1 MNWTVHKFGGS
12 SLADADCFRRVAG
25 IVRGQPAGNL
35 GVVVSAVGGVTD
47 MLFDLIGRASRQQP
61 VVGALDAVRRRHG
74 ALAHALLGQDEAEA
88 FMEQLEADLND
99 IRRLLEAL
107 ALVKATSRRSQDL
120 ISGFGELWSAR
131 LLSALLS
138 ARRPSSASLAA
149 LGDAS
154 DAPGGADGI
163 DARDDAD
170 DTDARENAGIR
181 TPPERVLFLDAR
193 DVLTVEPGEM
203 GPVVVWERTRGNLA
217 AAISPDFNGVA
228 VITGYIARNS
238 DGLQTTLG
246 RNGSDYSA
254 SIFAALL
261 KADAVHI
268 WTDVDGVMSGDPR
281 RVPEATVIDEISYN
295 EAMELAYFGARVI
308 HPQTMAP
315 AVSCGIPIRIRS
327 TFNPEHPGSRIIAS
341 PGGPETIVKGIS
353 GIDGVA
359 LVNLEGA
366 GMIGVPGTADRLF
379 GALRDAGISVMLISQ
394 GSSEHSICFA
404 VPEESAELVK
414 SVVEDA
420 FAMELAQ
427 AQVQKVDI
435 TRGCGVLAV
444 VGDGMAGTPGVS
456 GRFFAT
462 LGKAGINVRAIAQG
476 ASERNISAVI
486 SSADMTRALRAVHAS
501 FYLSAKTVS
510 IGLIGPG
517 SVGSVLLDQM
527 AGEVDRLREDFNLDL
542 RVRGLGGSRRMA
554 LDDRWVDL
562 EGWRSALEQGSEM
575 DLPRFVDHVQADH
588 LPHAVLVDCT
598 ADAGVAAGYA
608 DWLQRGIHVIT
619 PNKRA
624 HSDSMDNYRRLKAI
638 CRNANTHFL
647 YETTVGAGL
656 PVIKTLRDLVET
668 GDDIANISGI
678 FSGTLAYLCNVFDA
692 TRPFSEIVRDA
703 RAQGYTEPDPRDDL
717 SGMDVARKA
726 VILAREAG
734 LELELAD
741 IDVESLVPGELS
753 TTAVTSV
760 DEFLDR
766 LADFDAPM
774 AERFVAAERENRVL
788 RYVAEV
794 DLSRGQ
800 ARVALRTYPR
810 DHPFAGISLTDNVVQ
825 FVTRRYADN
834 PLIVRG
840 PGAGPDVTAAGI
852 FADILRLCSMLGSN
866 HA

>member
-12 SLADADCFRRVAG
+12 SLADADCFRRVTG
-25 IVRGQPAGNL
+25 IVRDQPQGNL

-47 MLFDLIGRASRQQP
+47 MLFDLIERASRQQP
-61 VVGALDAVRRRHG
+61 VGGVMDSLRRRHG
-74 ALAHALLGQDEAEA
+74 ELAAALLGEDAAAA
-88 FMEQLEADLND
+88 FVEQFENDLND
-99 IRRLLEAL
+99 IRRILEAL
-107 ALVKATSRRSQDL
+107 ALVKATSRRSQDMV
-120 ISGFGELWSAR
+120 SGFGELWSAR
-131 LLSALLS
+131 LLSSLLAVRGNS
-138 ARRPSSASLAA
+138 
-149 LGDAS
+149 
-154 DAPGGADGI
+154 
-163 DARDDAD
+163 
-170 DTDARENAGIR
+170 REN
-181 TPPERVLFLDAR
+181 VLFIDAR
-193 DVLTVEPGEM
+193 DVLVVEAGEM
-203 GPVVVWERTRGNLA
+203 GPVVVWGKTRENLA
-217 AAISPDFNGVA
+217 TVLPCDFSGLV
-228 VITGYIARNS
+228 VMTGYIARNP

-254 SIFAALL
+254 SILAALL
-261 KADAVHI
+261 KADTVHI

-315 AVSCGIPIRIRS
+315 AVSHEIPIRIRS
-327 TFNPEHPGSRIIAS
+327 TFNPEHPGSRIITA
-341 PGGPETIVKGIS
+341 PGGPETVVKGIS

-404 VPEESAELVK
+404 VPEESAQLVK
-414 SVVEDA
+414 SVVEEA
-420 FAMELAQ
+420 FAVELAQ
-427 AQVQKVDI
+427 AQVQKVGI

-444 VGDGMAGTPGVS
+444 VGDGMAGSPGVA
-456 GRFFAT
+456 GRFFGT

-486 SSADMTRALRAVHAS
+486 SSADMTRALRTVHAS

-517 SVGSVLLDQM
+517 SVGKVLLDQM
-527 AGEVDRLREDFNLDL
+527 AGEVARLREDFNLDL

-554 LDDRWVDL
+554 LDDRRVDL
-562 EGWRSALEQGSEM
+562 NDWRSALEHGSDM
-575 DLPRFVDHVQADH
+575 DLARFVDHVQADH
-588 LPHAVLVDCT
+588 LPHTVLVDCT
-598 ADAGVAAGYA
+598 ADPGIAAQYA
-608 DWLQRGIHVIT
+608 DWLQRGIHIIT

-624 HSDSMDNYRRLKAI
+624 HSDSMDYYRRLKAI
-638 CRNANTHFL
+638 CRGAGTHFL
-647 YETTVGAGL
+647 YEATVGAGL
-656 PVIKTLRDLVET
+656 PVIRTLRDLVET
-668 GDDIANISGI
+668 GDDIESISGI

-692 TRPFSEIVRDA
+692 TRGFSEIVRDA

-717 SGMDVARKA
+717 SGTDVARKA

-734 LELELAD
+734 MELELAD
-741 IDVESLVPGELS
+741 IEVQSLVPAELS
-753 TTAVTSV
+753 TTVVSSV

-766 LADFDAPM
+766 LADFDATM
-774 AERFVAAERENRVL
+774 AERFHAAERDNRVI

-794 DLSRGQ
+794 NLSTGQ
-800 ARVALRTYPR
+800 AQVALRNFPR

-825 FVTRRYADN
+825 FVTRRYRDN

-852 FADILRLCSMLGSN
+852 FADILRLCSMLGTN

>member
-12 SLADADCFRRVAG
+12 SLADADCFRRVTG
-25 IVRGQPAGNL
+25 IVRDQPQGNL

-47 MLFDLIGRASRQQP
+47 MLFDLIERASRQQP
-61 VVGALDAVRRRHG
+61 VGGVMDSLRRRHG
-74 ALAHALLGQDEAEA
+74 ELAAALLGEDAAAA
-88 FMEQLEADLND
+88 FVEQFENDLND
-99 IRRLLEAL
+99 IRRILEAL
-107 ALVKATSRRSQDL
+107 ALVKATSRRSQDMV
-120 ISGFGELWSAR
+120 SGFGELWSAR
-131 LLSALLS
+131 LLSSLLAVRGNS
-138 ARRPSSASLAA
+138 
-149 LGDAS
+149 
-154 DAPGGADGI
+154 
-163 DARDDAD
+163 
-170 DTDARENAGIR
+170 REN
-181 TPPERVLFLDAR
+181 VLFIDAR
-193 DVLTVEPGEM
+193 DVLVVEAGEM
-203 GPVVVWERTRGNLA
+203 GPVVVWGKTRENLA
-217 AAISPDFNGVA
+217 TVLPCDFSGLV
-228 VITGYIARNS
+228 VMTGYIARNP

-254 SIFAALL
+254 SILAALL
-261 KADAVHI
+261 KADTVHI

-315 AVSCGIPIRIRS
+315 AVSHEIPIRIRS
-327 TFNPEHPGSRIIAS
+327 TFNPEHPGSRIITA
-341 PGGPETIVKGIS
+341 PGGPETVVKGIS

-404 VPEESAELVK
+404 VPEKSAQLVK
-414 SVVEDA
+414 SVVEEA
-420 FAMELAQ
+420 FAVELAQ
-427 AQVQKVDI
+427 AQVQKVGI

-444 VGDGMAGTPGVS
+444 VGDGMAGSPGVA
-456 GRFFAT
+456 GRFFGT

-486 SSADMTRALRAVHAS
+486 SSADMTRALRTVHAS

-517 SVGSVLLDQM
+517 SVGKVLLDQM
-527 AGEVDRLREDFNLDL
+527 AGEVARLREDFNLDL

-554 LDDRWVDL
+554 LDDRRVDL
-562 EGWRSALEQGSEM
+562 NDWRSALEHGSDM
-575 DLPRFVDHVQADH
+575 DLARFVDHVQADH
-588 LPHAVLVDCT
+588 LPHTVLVDCT
-598 ADAGVAAGYA
+598 ADPGIAAQYA
-608 DWLQRGIHVIT
+608 DWLQRGIHIIT

-624 HSDSMDNYRRLKAI
+624 HSDSMDYYRRLKAI
-638 CRNANTHFL
+638 CRGAGTHFL
-647 YETTVGAGL
+647 YEATVGAGL
-656 PVIKTLRDLVET
+656 PVIRTLRDLVET
-668 GDDIANISGI
+668 GDDIESISGI

-692 TRPFSEIVRDA
+692 TRGFSEIVRDA

-717 SGMDVARKA
+717 SGTDVARKA

-734 LELELAD
+734 MELELAD
-741 IDVESLVPGELS
+741 IEVQSLVPAELS
-753 TTAVTSV
+753 TTVVSSV

-766 LADFDAPM
+766 LADFDATM
-774 AERFVAAERENRVL
+774 AERFHAAERDNRVI

-794 DLSRGQ
+794 NLSTGQ
-800 ARVALRTYPR
+800 AQVALRNFPR

-825 FVTRRYADN
+825 FVTRRYRDN

-852 FADILRLCSMLGSN
+852 FADILRLCSMLGTN

>member
-25 IVRGQPAGNL
+25 IVRDQPAGNL

-47 MLFDLIGRASRQQP
+47 MLFDLIERASRQQP
-61 VVGALDAVRRRHG
+61 VDDAMGALRRRHG
-74 ALAHALLGQDEAEA
+74 ELATDLLGEDAA
-88 FMEQLEADLND
+88 APFSEQFETDLND
-99 IRRLLEAL
+99 IRRILEAL
-107 ALVKATSRRSQDL
+107 ALVKATSRRSQDMV
-120 ISGFGELWSAR
+120 SGFGELWSAR
-131 LLSALLS
+131 LLSALL
-138 ARRPSSASLAA
+138 AVP
-149 LGDAS
+149 GD
-154 DAPGGADGI
+154 G
-163 DARDDAD
+163 
-170 DTDARENAGIR
+170 RED
-181 TPPERVLFLDAR
+181 VLFLDAR
-193 DVLTVEPGEM
+193 DVLLVESGEM
-203 GPVVVWERTRGNLA
+203 GPVVVWGKTRENLGA
-217 AAISPDFNGVA
+217 ALSTDFSGVA
-228 VITGYIARNS
+228 VITGYIARNP

-261 KADAVHI
+261 AADAVHI

-315 AVSCGIPIRIRS
+315 AVSHEIPIRIRS
-327 TFNPEHPGSRIIAS
+327 TFNPEHPGSRIITS
-341 PGGPETIVKGIS
+341 PGRPTTVVKGIS

-379 GALRDAGISVMLISQ
+379 GALRDAGVSVMLISQ

-404 VPEESAELVK
+404 VPEESADLVK
-414 SVVEDA
+414 TVVEDA
-420 FAMELAQ
+420 FALELAQ
-427 AQVQKVDI
+427 AQVQKVGI

-444 VGDGMAGTPGVS
+444 VGDGMAGTPGVAA
-456 GRFFAT
+456 RFFGT

-486 SSADMTRALRAVHAS
+486 SSADMTRALRTVHAS

-517 SVGSVLLDQM
+517 SVGGVLLDQM
-527 AGEVDRLREDFNLDL
+527 AGEVARLREDFNLDL
-542 RVRGLGGSRRMA
+542 RVRGLGGSRRMV
-554 LDDRWVDL
+554 LDERRVDL
-562 EGWRSALEQGSEM
+562 KDWRSALERGSEM
-575 DLPRFVDHVQADH
+575 ELARFVDHVQADH
-588 LPHAVLVDCT
+588 LPHTVLVDCT
-598 ADAGVAAGYA
+598 ADPGIAAQYA
-608 DWLQRGIHVIT
+608 DWLKRGIHVIT

-624 HSDSMDNYRRLKAI
+624 HSDSMGYYRELKAI
-638 CRNANTHFL
+638 CRSANSHFL

-668 GDDIANISGI
+668 GDDIASISGI

-741 IDVESLVPGELS
+741 IEVESLVPGELS
-753 TTAVTSV
+753 SDAVASV

-766 LADFDAPM
+766 LAEFDASM
-774 AERFVAAERENRVL
+774 AERFQAADREDRVL

-794 DLSRGQ
+794 DLSSGD
-800 ARVALRTYPR
+800 ASVSLRTYPR
-810 DHPFAGISLTDNVVQ
+810 GHPFAGISLTDNVVQ
-825 FVTRRYADN
+825 FVTRRYRDN

-852 FADILRLCSMLGSN
+852 FADILRLCSMLGTN

>member
-12 SLADADCFRRVAG
+12 SLADADCFRRVTG
-25 IVRGQPAGNL
+25 IVRDQPQGNL

-47 MLFDLIGRASRQQP
+47 MLFDLIERASRQQP
-61 VVGALDAVRRRHG
+61 VGGVMDGLRRRHG
-74 ALAHALLGQDEAEA
+74 ELAAALLGEDAAAA
-88 FMEQLEADLND
+88 FVEQFENDLND
-99 IRRLLEAL
+99 IRRILEAL
-107 ALVKATSRRSQDL
+107 ALVKATSRRSQDMV
-120 ISGFGELWSAR
+120 SGFGELWSAR
-131 LLSALLS
+131 LLSSLLAVRGNS
-138 ARRPSSASLAA
+138 
-149 LGDAS
+149 
-154 DAPGGADGI
+154 
-163 DARDDAD
+163 
-170 DTDARENAGIR
+170 REN
-181 TPPERVLFLDAR
+181 VLFIDAR
-193 DVLTVEPGEM
+193 DVLVVEAGEM
-203 GPVVVWERTRGNLA
+203 GPVVVWGKTRENLA
-217 AAISPDFNGVA
+217 TVLPRDFSGLV
-228 VITGYIARNS
+228 VMTGYIARNP

-254 SIFAALL
+254 SILAALL

-315 AVSCGIPIRIRS
+315 AVSHEIPIRIRS
-327 TFNPEHPGSRIIAS
+327 TFNPEHPGSRIITA
-341 PGGPETIVKGIS
+341 PGGPETVVKGIS

-379 GALRDAGISVMLISQ
+379 GALRDAGISVTLISQ

-414 SVVEDA
+414 SVVEEA
-420 FAMELAQ
+420 FAVELAQ
-427 AQVQKVDI
+427 AQVQKVGI

-444 VGDGMAGTPGVS
+444 VGDGMAGSPGVA
-456 GRFFAT
+456 GRFFGT

-486 SSADMTRALRAVHAS
+486 SSTDMTRALRTVHAS

-517 SVGSVLLDQM
+517 SVGKVLLDQM
-527 AGEVDRLREDFNLDL
+527 AGEVARLREDFNLDL

-554 LDDRWVDL
+554 LDDRRVDL
-562 EGWRSALEQGSEM
+562 NDWRSALEHGSDM
-575 DLPRFVDHVQADH
+575 DLARFVDHVQADH
-588 LPHAVLVDCT
+588 LPHTVLVDCT
-598 ADAGVAAGYA
+598 ADPGIAAQYA
-608 DWLQRGIHVIT
+608 DWLQRGIHIIT

-624 HSDSMDNYRRLKAI
+624 HSDSMDYYRRLKAI
-638 CRNANTHFL
+638 CRGAGTHFL
-647 YETTVGAGL
+647 YEATVGAGL
-656 PVIKTLRDLVET
+656 PVIRTLRDLVET
-668 GDDIANISGI
+668 GDDIESISGI

-692 TRPFSEIVRDA
+692 TRGFSEIVRDA

-717 SGMDVARKA
+717 SGTDVARKA

-734 LELELAD
+734 MELELAD
-741 IDVESLVPGELS
+741 IEVQSLVPAELS
-753 TTAVTSV
+753 TTVVSSV

-766 LADFDAPM
+766 LADFDATM
-774 AERFVAAERENRVL
+774 AERFHAAERDNRVI

-794 DLSRGQ
+794 NLSTGQ
-800 ARVALRTYPR
+800 AQVALRNYPR

-825 FVTRRYADN
+825 FVTRRYRDN

-852 FADILRLCSMLGSN
+852 FADILRLCSMLGTN

>member
-12 SLADADCFRRVAG
+12 SLADAACFRRAAD
-25 IVRGQPAGNL
+25 IVLSQPAGNL
-35 GVVVSAVGGVTD
+35 GVVVSAVGGVTNA
-47 MLFDLIGRASRQQP
+47 LFELIEKASLCQSVEAPMGSLRQRHE
-61 VVGALDAVRRRHG
+61 GLASELLSGSDA
-74 ALAHALLGQDEAEA
+74 AA
-88 FMEQLEADLND
+88 FMKRFETDVTD
-99 IRRLLEAL
+99 IQCILEAL
-107 ALVKATSRRSQDL
+107 SLVKATSRRSQDMV
-120 ISGFGELWSAR
+120 SGFGELWSAR
-131 LLSALLS
+131 LLSALLGS
-138 ARRPSSASLAA
+138 RT
-149 LGDAS
+149 
-154 DAPGGADGI
+154 GAD
-163 DARDDAD
+163 A
-170 DTDARENAGIR
+170 E
-181 TPPERVLFLDAR
+181 VLFIDAR
-193 DVLTVEPGEM
+193 DVLLVEPGEM
-203 GPVVVWERTRGNLA
+203 GPIVVWDTTREKLREILTPEFHGT
-217 AAISPDFNGVA
+217 A
-228 VITGYIARNS
+228 VITGYIARNP

-261 KADAVHI
+261 NAEAVHI
-268 WTDVDGVMSGDPR
+268 WTDVEGVMSGDPR
-281 RVPEATVIDEISYN
+281 RVPEATVIGEISYN

-315 AVSCGIPIRIRS
+315 AVADGIPIRIRS
-327 TFNPEHPGSRIIAS
+327 TFNPQHPGSRIVGS
-341 PGGPETIVKGIS
+341 PKKQGAAVKGIS

-379 GALRDAGISVMLISQ
+379 GALREAGVSVMLISQ

-404 VPEESAELVK
+404 VPEESADLVK
-414 SVVEDA
+414 TVVENA
-420 FAMELAQ
+420 FAVELAQ

-435 TRGCGVLAV
+435 TKGCGVLAV
-444 VGDGMAGTPGVS
+444 VGDGMAGTPNVA

-486 SSADMTRALRAVHAS
+486 ARTDMTRALRTVHSS

-510 IGLIGPG
+510 IGVIGPG

-527 AGEVDRLREDFNLDL
+527 AGEAARLRETFNLDL
-542 RVRGLGGSRRMA
+542 RVRALGGSRRMV
-554 LDDRWVDL
+554 LDDRRIDL
-562 EGWRSALEQGSEM
+562 ADWRTALTGGSQM
-575 DLPRFVDHVQADH
+575 DLDRFVDHVQADH

-598 ADAGVAAGYA
+598 ADAGVADRYGE
-608 DWLQRGIHVIT
+608 WLERGIHVVT

-624 HSDSMDNYRRLKAI
+624 HSGSMANYRRLQSI
-638 CRNANTHFL
+638 CRASNTHFL

-656 PVIKTLRDLVET
+656 PVIRTLKDLVET
-668 GDDIANISGI
+668 GDDIETISGI

-692 TRPFSEIVRDA
+692 TRPFSAIVREA

-734 LELELAD
+734 LDLELEDL
-741 IDVESLVPGELS
+741 DVESLVPAELS
-753 TTAVTSV
+753 EPAVASV

-766 LADFDAPM
+766 LVDFDSPM
-774 AERFVAAERENRVL
+774 AARFRTAASENRVL
-788 RYVAEV
+788 RYVADV
-794 DLSRGQ
+794 NLTIGR
-800 ARVALRTYPR
+800 ARVALQSYPR
-810 DHPFAGISLTDNVVQ
+810 DHAFAGISLTDNVVQ
-825 FVTRRYADN
+825 FVTRRYRDN

-852 FADILRLCSMLGSN
+852 FADVLRLCSMLGAN
-866 HA
+866 HG

>member
-25 IVRGQPAGNL
+25 IVRDQPAGNL

-47 MLFDLIGRASRQQP
+47 MLFDLIERASCQQP
-61 VVGALDAVRRRHG
+61 VDDAMGALRRRHG
-74 ALAHALLGQDEAEA
+74 ELATDLLGEDAA
-88 FMEQLEADLND
+88 APFMEQFETDLND
-99 IRRLLEAL
+99 IRRILEAL
-107 ALVKATSRRSQDL
+107 ALVKATSRRSQDMV
-120 ISGFGELWSAR
+120 SGFGELWSAR
-131 LLSALLS
+131 LLSALL
-138 ARRPSSASLAA
+138 AVP
-149 LGDAS
+149 GD
-154 DAPGGADGI
+154 G
-163 DARDDAD
+163 
-170 DTDARENAGIR
+170 RED
-181 TPPERVLFLDAR
+181 VLFLDAR
-193 DVLTVEPGEM
+193 DVLLVESGEM
-203 GPVVVWERTRGNLA
+203 GPVVVWGKTRENLGA
-217 AAISPDFNGVA
+217 ALSTDFSGVA
-228 VITGYIARNS
+228 VITGYIARNP

-261 KADAVHI
+261 AADAVHI

-315 AVSCGIPIRIRS
+315 AVSHEIPIRIRS
-327 TFNPEHPGSRIIAS
+327 TFNPEHPGSRIITS
-341 PGGPETIVKGIS
+341 PGRPATVVKGIS

-379 GALRDAGISVMLISQ
+379 GALRDAGVSVMLISQ

-404 VPEESAELVK
+404 VPEESADLVK
-414 SVVEDA
+414 TVVEDA
-420 FAMELAQ
+420 FALELAQ
-427 AQVQKVDI
+427 AQVQKVGI

-444 VGDGMAGTPGVS
+444 VGDGMAGTPGVAA
-456 GRFFAT
+456 RFFGT

-486 SSADMTRALRAVHAS
+486 SSADMTRALRTVHAS

-517 SVGSVLLDQM
+517 SVGGVLLDQM
-527 AGEVDRLREDFNLDL
+527 AGEVARLREDFNLDL
-542 RVRGLGGSRRMA
+542 RVRGLGGSRRMV
-554 LDDRWVDL
+554 LDERRVDL
-562 EGWRSALEQGSEM
+562 KDWRSALENGTEM
-575 DLPRFVDHVQADH
+575 ELARFVDHVQADH
-588 LPHAVLVDCT
+588 LPHTVLVDCT
-598 ADAGVAAGYA
+598 ADPGIAAQYA
-608 DWLQRGIHVIT
+608 DWLKRGIHVIT

-624 HSDSMDNYRRLKAI
+624 HSDSMGYYRELKAI
-638 CRNANTHFL
+638 CRSANSHFL

-668 GDDIANISGI
+668 GDDIASISGI

-741 IDVESLVPGELS
+741 IEVESLVPGELS
-753 TTAVTSV
+753 SDAVASV

-766 LADFDAPM
+766 LAKFDASM
-774 AERFVAAERENRVL
+774 AERFQAADREDRVL

-794 DLSRGQ
+794 DLSSGD
-800 ARVALRTYPR
+800 ASVSLRTYPR
-810 DHPFAGISLTDNVVQ
+810 GHPFAGISLTDNVVQ
-825 FVTRRYADN
+825 FVTRRYRDN

-852 FADILRLCSMLGSN
+852 FADILRLCSMLGTN

>member
-12 SLADADCFRRVAG
+12 SLADADCFRRVTG
-25 IVRGQPAGNL
+25 IVRDQPQGNL

-47 MLFDLIGRASRQQP
+47 MLFDLIERASRQQP
-61 VVGALDAVRRRHG
+61 VGGVMDGLRRRHG
-74 ALAHALLGQDEAEA
+74 ELAAALLGEDAAAA
-88 FMEQLEADLND
+88 FVEQFENDLND
-99 IRRLLEAL
+99 IRRILEAL
-107 ALVKATSRRSQDL
+107 ALVKATSRRSQDMV
-120 ISGFGELWSAR
+120 SGFGELWSAR
-131 LLSALLS
+131 LLSTLL
-138 ARRPSSASLAA
+138 AVR
-149 LGDAS
+149 GN
-154 DAPGGADGI
+154 GQ
-163 DARDDAD
+163 
-170 DTDARENAGIR
+170 EN
-181 TPPERVLFLDAR
+181 VLFIDAR
-193 DVLTVEPGEM
+193 DVLVVEAGEM
-203 GPVVVWERTRGNLA
+203 GPVVVWGKTRENLA
-217 AAISPDFNGVA
+217 TVLPRDFSGLLVM
-228 VITGYIARNS
+228 TGYIARNP

-254 SIFAALL
+254 SILAALL
-261 KADAVHI
+261 KADTVHI

-315 AVSCGIPIRIRS
+315 AVSHEIPIRIRS
-327 TFNPEHPGSRIIAS
+327 TFNPEHPGSRIITA
-341 PGGPETIVKGIS
+341 PGGPETVVKGIS

-379 GALRDAGISVMLISQ
+379 GALRDAGISVTLISQ

-404 VPEESAELVK
+404 VPEKSAELVK
-414 SVVEDA
+414 SVVEEA
-420 FAMELAQ
+420 FAVELAQ
-427 AQVQKVDI
+427 AQVQKVGI

-444 VGDGMAGTPGVS
+444 VGDGMAGSPGVA
-456 GRFFAT
+456 GRFFGT

-486 SSADMTRALRAVHAS
+486 SSADMTRALRTVHAS

-517 SVGSVLLDQM
+517 SVGKVLLDQM
-527 AGEVDRLREDFNLDL
+527 AGEVARLREDFNLDL

-554 LDDRWVDL
+554 LDDRRVNLND
-562 EGWRSALEQGSEM
+562 WRSALEHGSDM
-575 DLPRFVDHVQADH
+575 DLARFVDHVQADH
-588 LPHAVLVDCT
+588 LPHTVLVDCT
-598 ADAGVAAGYA
+598 ADPGIAAQYA
-608 DWLQRGIHVIT
+608 DWLQRGIHIIT

-624 HSDSMDNYRRLKAI
+624 HSDSMDYYRRLKAI
-638 CRNANTHFL
+638 CRGAGTHFL
-647 YETTVGAGL
+647 YEATVGAGL
-656 PVIKTLRDLVET
+656 PVIRTLRDLVET
-668 GDDIANISGI
+668 GDDIESISGI

-692 TRPFSEIVRDA
+692 TRGFSEIVRDA

-717 SGMDVARKA
+717 SGTDVARKA

-734 LELELAD
+734 MELELAD
-741 IDVESLVPGELS
+741 IEVQSLVPAELS
-753 TTAVTSV
+753 TTVVSSV

-766 LADFDAPM
+766 LADFDATM
-774 AERFVAAERENRVL
+774 AERFHAAERDNRVI

-794 DLSRGQ
+794 NLSTGQ
-800 ARVALRTYPR
+800 AQVALRNFPR

-825 FVTRRYADN
+825 FVTRRYRDN

-852 FADILRLCSMLGSN
+852 FADILRLCSMLGTN

>member
-1 MNWTVHKFGGS
+1 MKWTVHKFGGS
-12 SLADADCFRRVAG
+12 SLADAECFRRVAG
-25 IVRGQPAGNL
+25 IVRGRPAGNL

-47 MLFDLIGRASRQQP
+47 MLFDLIDRASRQQP
-61 VVGALDAVRRRHG
+61 VDGAMDALRRRHG
-74 ALAHALLGQDEAEA
+74 KLAAELLGEDKAA
-88 FMEQLEADLND
+88 PFMAQFEGDLND
-99 IRRLLEAL
+99 IRRILEAL
-107 ALVKATSRRSQDL
+107 ALVKATSRRSQDMV
-120 ISGFGELWSAR
+120 SGFGELWSAR
-131 LLSALLS
+131 LLSAM
-138 ARRPSSASLAA
+138 
-149 LGDAS
+149 
-154 DAPGGADGI
+154 PGVRGNGRND
-163 DARDDAD
+163 
-170 DTDARENAGIR
+170 
-181 TPPERVLFLDAR
+181 VLFMDAR
-193 DVLTVEPGEM
+193 DVLLVEPGEM
-203 GPVVVWERTRGNLA
+203 GPVVVWEKTRKNLRA
-217 AAISPDFNGVA
+217 ALPADFSGVV
-228 VITGYIARNS
+228 VITGYIARNP

-261 KADAVHI
+261 AADAVHI

-315 AVSCGIPIRIRS
+315 AVSHEIPIRIRG
-327 TFNPEHPGSRIIAS
+327 TFNPEHPGSRIITT
-341 PGGPETIVKGIS
+341 PGVPEKVVKGIS

-379 GALRDAGISVMLISQ
+379 GALRAAGVSVMLISQ

-414 SVVEDA
+414 SVVEEA
-420 FAMELAQ
+420 FAQELAQ
-427 AQVQKVDI
+427 AQVQKVGI

-456 GRFFAT
+456 GRFFGT

-486 SSADMTRALRAVHAS
+486 SSADMTRALRTVHAS

-527 AGEVDRLREDFNLDL
+527 AGEVARLREDFNLDL
-542 RVRGLGGSRRMA
+542 RVRGLGGSRRMV
-554 LDDRWVDL
+554 LDERRVDL
-562 EGWRSALEQGSEM
+562 NDWRSALESGSGM
-575 DLPRFVDHVQADH
+575 DLARFVEHVQADH
-588 LPHAVLVDCT
+588 LPHAILVDCT
-598 ADAGVAAGYA
+598 ADPGIAEHYA
-608 DWLQRGIHVIT
+608 DWLERGIHIIT

-624 HSDSMDNYRRLKAI
+624 HSDSMDYYRRLNAI
-638 CRNANTHFL
+638 CRGANTHFL
-647 YETTVGAGL
+647 YEATVGAGL
-656 PVIKTLRDLVET
+656 PVIRTLRDLVET
-668 GDDIANISGI
+668 GDDIESISGV
-678 FSGTLAYLCNVFDA
+678 FSGTLAYLFNVFDA
-692 TRPFSEIVRDA
+692 TRPFSQIVRDA

-717 SGMDVARKA
+717 SGTDVARKA

-734 LELELAD
+734 LDLELED
-741 IDVESLVPGELS
+741 IDVQSLVPEELS
-753 TTAVTSV
+753 TASVSSV

-766 LADFDAPM
+766 LADADATM
-774 AERFVAAERENRVL
+774 AERFHAAARGNRVI

-794 DLSRGQ
+794 DFSTGQ
-800 ARVALRTYPR
+800 ARVALRNFPR

-825 FVTRRYADN
+825 FVTRRYSDN

-852 FADILRLCSMLGSN
+852 FADVLRLCSMLGAN